1 MFSTKKLSIFY
12 FLTDWQE
19 KSFFLQLFIY
29 NIVFYFIKHNTI
41 LATKYQDI
49 HKNIIEQ
56 SKKGKSHAQY
66 RLYQLYAKAMFNLC
80 FRMLN
85 QREEAEDML
94 QEVFVD
100 AFSKLK
106 SFRYESSFGA
116 WLKRITVNKC
126 INHIKKRRADLML
139 CDDLSAFEKYKDTG
153 ENKDSDLQLS
163 VEKVHKALTLLP
175 DGSRIIFSL
184 YALEG
189 YDHSEISQIM
199 NISESTPKSQ
209 YLRAKRKLKEILDKS
224 A

>member
-1 MFSTKKLSIFY
+1 MAK
-12 FLTDWQE
+12 
-19 KSFFLQLFIY
+19 
-29 NIVFYFIKHNTI
+29 
-41 LATKYQDI
+41 KYQDI
-49 HKNIIEQ
+49 HKDIIEQ

-80 FRMLN
+80 CRMLN

-126 INHIKKRRADLML
+126 INHLKKKRADLMF
-139 CDDLSAFEKYKDTG
+139 CEDLGTFEKYNQSEEKSD
-153 ENKDSDLQLS
+153 DDLQLN
-163 VEKVHKALTLLP
+163 VEKIHKAILQLS
-175 DGSRIIFSL
+175 DGFRVIFSL

-189 YDHSEISQIM
+189 YDHSEISQIL
-199 NISESTPKSQ
+199 NISESTSKSQ
-209 YLRAKRKLKEILDKS
+209 YLRAKRKLREIIC
-224 A
+224 